1 MTRQTDTCTPTRNSV
16 GLPLE
21 NGALEA
27 EGISSA
33 PDALPLR
40 GSPAFDDRGALS
52 AARWPRA
59 AWPWA
64 GFQPPQLM
72 PPYTVRSASSSTHD
86 QAHTRT
92 TKSLACSTLRKKAR
106 LTEGQAGGGTC

>member
-40 GSPAFDDRGALS
+40 GSPALRSRGPGTMAASGLAVGWLS
-52 AARWPRA
+52 ADPADAALYREIGVLVEVPRIADAFIRRFEHARA
-59 AWPWA
+59 
-64 GFQPPQLM
+64 
-72 PPYTVRSASSSTHD
+72 D
-86 QAHTRT
+86 
-92 TKSLACSTLRKKAR
+92 
-106 LTEGQAGGGTC
+106 

>member
-40 GSPAFDDRGALS
+40 GSPALRSRGNGRERLG
-52 AARWPRA
+52 R
-59 AWPWA
+59 
-64 GFQPPQLM
+64 G
-72 PPYTVRSASSSTHD
+72 
-86 QAHTRT
+86 
-92 TKSLACSTLRKKAR
+92 LAFSRP
-106 LTEGQAGGGTC
+106 G